1 MGQVGAV
8 ADQGRFVR
16 GGGKA
21 VPDPRGDAQ
30 KAVMVGAAQI
40 QFPQHA
46 AGGRIGAGVIEH
58 EFQQAVGH
66 GVVLGLAAVAFPGLD
81 GPGQDLG
88 EIDLAQMQFPVR
100 RLGGGAQGRVGAQH
114 VHHRAAGGSDDLQG
128 LEADTVD
135 AHVRARMFGTFHGD
149 VLSGR
154 RTRPE
159 DRAGGLISSRAARA
173 VRRRSHRPRSGPG

>member
-1 MGQVGAV
+1 
-8 ADQGRFVR
+8 
-16 GGGKA
+16 
-21 VPDPRGDAQ
+21 
-30 KAVMVGAAQI
+30 MVGAAQI

-100 RLGGGAQGRVGAQH
+100 RLGVGAQGRVGAQH
-114 VHHRAAGGSDDLQG
+114 VHHRAAGGSDNLQG

-135 AHVRARMFGTFHGD
+135 AHVPARCSERSMGMSFLDGGSARKTGRAPYF
-149 VLSGR
+149 VQSC
-154 RTRPE
+154 
-159 DRAGGLISSRAARA
+159 SRCSAAFT
-173 VRRRSHRPRSGPG
+173 